1 MSHKK
6 VTMEQ
11 PPNVSLE
18 GTRTNQEENDNN
30 VNGTR
35 DCEVEIVESGHQCK
49 VFAKRNIN
57 VAQEL

>member
-1 MSHKK
+1 
-6 VTMEQ
+6 MEQ

-35 DCEVEIVESGHQCK
+35 DCEVEIVESGHQCQ

-57 VAQEL
+57 VVQEL